1 MQAEK
6 TEVIDDR
13 RRTSLSLVA
22 LGILAPLGTLAAGRA
37 RAAGFPARPVTLV
50 VPFAAGGATDTLV
63 RTLADGASKHLGQ
76 PVVVENRPGAAG
88 VLGANYVARAK
99 PDGYTLTIMPEPVF
113 RLPHLQKTQFDP
125 MQDFTYVI
133 HLTGYSLGVATRADA
148 PWKSWQ
154 DMVEEARRNPGKIS
168 YGTTGT
174 NSTMHV
180 TMEEISQ
187 RLGIRLNHV
196 PYKGES
202 EIIAAMMGGHIDLGV
217 TAGGI
222 GPYVDSGKAR
232 WLVLWTAGH
241 SRRWPSVPTL
251 RDVGLDMVSTSPFG
265 IAGPR
270 GMDAQAVQVL
280 HEAFRKALY
289 EPAMQL
295 MLDKLD
301 QEMAYLDSSGYAAF
315 ARQRYE
321 SQGKLVKRLG
331 LSANP

>member
-6 TEVIDDR
+6 TEVINDR
-13 RRTSLSLVA
+13 RRTSLSVLA
-22 LGILAPLGTLAAGRA
+22 LGILAPLATLAPRHA

-88 VLGANYVARAK
+88 VLGANFVARAK

-154 DMVEEARRNPGKIS
+154 DVVEDARRNPGKIS

-180 TMEEISQ
+180 TMEEVSQ
-187 RLGIRLNHV
+187 KLGIRLNHV

-202 EIIAAMMGGHIDLGV
+202 EIIAAMMAGISTSASPRAASARMSTAARRAGWCCGRLGIRA
-217 TAGGI
+217 AGRRCLRCAMWGSTWCRPHRSASR
-222 GPYVDSGKAR
+222 GRAAWMPRRCRCCTTRSAR
-232 WLVLWTAGH
+232 PCMNPPCSRCSRGST
-241 SRRWPSVPTL
+241 RRWPTWTAAATPHSRASVMTA
-251 RDVGLDMVSTSPFG
+251 RASS
-265 IAGPR
+265 
-270 GMDAQAVQVL
+270 
-280 HEAFRKALY
+280 
-289 EPAMQL
+289 
-295 MLDKLD
+295 
-301 QEMAYLDSSGYAAF
+301 SSG
-315 ARQRYE
+315 
-321 SQGKLVKRLG
+321 
-331 LSANP
+331 SA

>member
-1 MQAEK
+1 MTQDT
-6 TEVIDDR
+6 TESADRIDCR
-13 RRTSLSLVA
+13 RRNTLA
-22 LGILAPLGTLAAGRA
+22 LLAMAPLGTLISRHVLANS
-37 RAAGFPARPVTLV
+37 FPTQPVTLI

-63 RTLADGASKHLGQ
+63 RTLAEGASKTLGQ
-76 PVVVENRPGAAG
+76 RVIVENRPGAAG
-88 VLGANYVARAK
+88 GLGANVVARAK
-99 PDGYTLTIMPEPVF
+99 PDGYTLTVMPEPVF

-133 HLTGYSLGVATRADA
+133 HLTGYTLGVAVRADA

-154 DMVEEARRNPGKIS
+154 EMVEDARRRPGRIS
-168 YGTTGT
+168 YGSTGT

-187 RLGIRLNHV
+187 KLGIQLNHV

-202 EIIAAMMGGHIDLGV
+202 EIITAMMGEHIDLAV

-232 WLVLWTAGH
+232 WLVLWTAAH
-241 SRRWPSVPTL
+241 SHRWPSAPTL
-251 RDVGLDMVSTSPFG
+251 RDVGIDMESTSPFG

-270 GMDAQAVQVL
+270 NMDPRAVQVL
-280 HEAFRKALY
+280 HDAFRKALND
-289 EPAMQL
+289 PAMRK
-295 MLDKLD
+295 MLVRFD
-301 QEMAYLDSSGYAAF
+301 QETAYLNSAGYTAF
-315 ARQRYE
+315 ARQRYD

-331 LSANP
+331 LTANP